1 MSGALQNKLQQYE
14 ATPPPMVWERLS
26 EQLASEFAVADTG
39 ISQKLDIASIAPPPQ
54 LWDKIAAELSSETI
68 AEKRE
73 GKIIPL
79 VFKRIAVAAIAIG
92 LIALG
97 IVYFTGNRTTD
108 QPPIVNVPT
117 QNTPPSQTVPPEKPQ
132 IADVIPTAPS
142 EERTNTSSHKKNIQR
157 EPGSYAAI
165 QNTSD
170 EYSQPSPEQAPLY
183 ELSTVSALQPV
194 SVSAPPLRDKTGNLI
209 LDLATISSPDDEYI
223 AVTGPNGKQTKISS
237 KFLSCLGYMNGNI
250 SASELDS
257 KGIRCTAQFEEWRRR
272 ILSEPAFI
280 PTANN
285 FFDIFE
291 LKDLL
296 QEM

>member
-1 MSGALQNKLQQYE
+1 MSAPLRNKLQQYE
-14 ATPPPMVWERLS
+14 ATPPPSVWERLS
-26 EQLASEFAVADTG
+26 EQLASEFAGADAS
-39 ISQKLDIASIAPPPQ
+39 ISQKLDNAFIAPPPQ
-54 LWDKIAAELSSETI
+54 VWDKIAAELGNETI
-68 AEKRE
+68 AERKE
-73 GKIIPL
+73 GKVIPI

-97 IVYFTGNRTTD
+97 LVYFNGNEKVPQRELVKVPPKQTPRTNS
-108 QPPIVNVPT
+108 I
-117 QNTPPSQTVPPEKPQ
+117 PSQPQ
-132 IADVIPTAPS
+132 IADATPVVPLPETTPARRVTERRQPAIVDYVDIAPD
-142 EERTNTSSHKKNIQR
+142 
-157 EPGSYAAI
+157 PG
-165 QNTSD
+165 
-170 EYSQPSPEQAPLY
+170 PSPEQAPLY
-183 ELSTVSALQPV
+183 ELSTVSAFQPV

-209 LDLATISSPDDEYI
+209 LDLATISNPDDEYI

-237 KFLSCLGYMNGNI
+237 KFLSCLEYMNGNI

-257 KGIRCTAQFEEWRRR
+257 KGIRCTAQFEEWRKR